1 MRALRIFSPLIP
13 RSIDC
18 HSERSE
24 EPASRLRLAPNIAL
38 ISSQRTLCP
47 TSVPSVLNLSFSWFS
62 LKTRHLKI
70 KMIMVATSRIKPRPA
85 PRTPR
90 LALQILPN
98 RHLHPAS
105 PAQNRPRIPLP
116 PRPNSN
122 RMPRQRIMAI
132 LASIVDPATPH
143 LDRNNVHRRVVMH
156 APRQRIDIDSANL
169 WALFMED
176 HRLLFLTLVKALD
189 PWSGKRPLGSRNA
202 SSRRLIARAEYS
214 DSVCF

>member
-1 MRALRIFSPLIP
+1 MRAVRIFSPLIP

-18 HSERSE
+18 HSERTE

-62 LKTRHLKI
+62 LKTRRLKI
-70 KMIMVATSRIKPRPA
+70 KMIMVPAPRIKPRPA

-98 RHLHPAS
+98 RHLRTGS
-105 PAQNRPRIPLP
+105 PAQNRPLIPLP
-116 PRPNSN
+116 PRPNRN

-143 LDRNNVHRRVVMH
+143 LDRHNIQRRVEMH
-156 APRQRIDIDSANL
+156 TPRL
-169 WALFMED
+169 CV
-176 HRLLFLTLVKALD
+176 HLD
-189 PWSGKRPLGSRNA
+189 PAHCWRLAA
-202 SSRRLIARAEYS
+202 SISHG
-214 DSVCF
+214 

>member
-1 MRALRIFSPLIP
+1 MRALRIFFPLIP

-24 EPASRLRLAPNIAL
+24 ETASRLRLAPNIAL

-85 PRTPR
+85 PQTPR
-90 LALQILPN
+90 LALQIVPN
-98 RHLHPAS
+98 RHLRSAS
-105 PAQNRPRIPLP
+105 PAQNRPLIPLP
-116 PRPNSN
+116 PRPNRN
-122 RMPRQRIMAI
+122 RMPRQRNMAI

-143 LDRNNVHRRVVMH
+143 LDRNNIQRRVVVH
-156 APRQRIDIDSANL
+156 APRLRIEIQPAN
-169 WALFMED
+169 
-176 HRLLFLTLVKALD
+176 HRSVAGELVHLEGLA
-189 PWSGKRPLGSRNA
+189 N
-202 SSRRLIARAEYS
+202 SSCDAE
-214 DSVCF
+214 VKI

>member
-1 MRALRIFSPLIP
+1 MRALRCFSSLIP
-13 RSIDC
+13 RTIDC

-24 EPASRLRLAPNIAL
+24 EPASRLRLAPNIVL

-85 PRTPR
+85 PQTPR
-90 LALQILPN
+90 LALHILLN

-105 PAQNRPRIPLP
+105 PAQNRPRIPFP
-116 PRPNSN
+116 PRPNRN

-143 LDRNNVHRRVVMH
+143 LNRNNIQRRVEMH
-156 APRQRIDIDSANL
+156 TPRL
-169 WALFMED
+169 CV
-176 HRLLFLTLVKALD
+176 HLD
-189 PWSGKRPLGSRNA
+189 PAHCWRLAA
-202 SSRRLIARAEYS
+202 SISHG
-214 DSVCF
+214 